1 MKRVLFLASA
11 ATLGAMAIGLAAPA
25 MAGDLIYSG
34 GTMLT
39 ENIAGRPYWAVQA
52 QCAGVYGATS
62 SFRAEKGDAEGAA
75 AAKALGVAFFH
86 DAVDRVMRDRGVA
99 KPAAVEALSPAVIAG
114 RTETLQALQAE
125 GDGPASKW
133 NYARSAC
140 LDVRDSY
147 LSR

>member
-1 MKRVLFLASA
+1 MKPVLFLTTA
-11 ATLGAMAIGLAAPA
+11 ATLGAMTLGLVAPA

-39 ENIAGRPYWAVQA
+39 EGIAGKPYWAVQA

-62 SFRAEKGDAEGAA
+62 SYLAEKGDADGAER
-75 AAKALGVAFFH
+75 AKALGVAFFH
-86 DAVDRVMRDRGVA
+86 EAVDRVMKDRGVA
-99 KPAAVEALSPAVIAG
+99 RPAAVEALSPAVIAG
-114 RTETLQALQAE
+114 RTETLQALQVE
-125 GDGPASKW
+125 GNGPTSKW

-147 LSR
+147 TGR